1 MSPNSSVFPHAF
13 SRWRT
18 LAGSLIDL
26 LVSSYRAQRPFL
38 HSPYD
43 SITASRRQPEPCAGS
58 LFAPTLIHFYRST
71 GGLAQRGESNGVKSP
86 STQLLPV
93 SAKWMI

>member
-1 MSPNSSVFPHAF
+1 MSPNSSLSPHAF

-18 LAGSLIDL
+18 LAGSVIDL
-26 LVSSYRAQRPFL
+26 LVSSYRAQRLFL

-43 SITASRRQPEPCAGS
+43 SITASRRQPEPCAGV
-58 LFAPTLIHFYRST
+58 LFAPTLIHFYRSMAV
-71 GGLAQRGESNGVKSP
+71 GSAGESTGVKSP

-93 SAKWMI
+93 NAKWMI